1 MRLPLTSLII
11 VSSPVVSAR
20 LASIYS
26 SSVTYCHPP
35 DYILVQEF
43 NARYYRYNSSLV
55 FDLTVSSLRPD
66 LNVTAR
72 IGLNAYGMEPVDLS
86 FDLCELTKA
95 LCPLP
100 KYNLSGAGTIPIPE
114 FEDYIPGI
122 AWIVPDLEAAAQ
134 LTLTR
139 IETQEVVG
147 CVQATLSNGHSLRQK
162 SVGWAVGGLLLAMFS
177 LSVIFTTCQPAI
189 TLLSESS
196 AVSTLQSLLYQ
207 WMSLLTLCQ
216 TIVASALLH
225 LNYPIAYR
233 SYAVNFS
240 WAFGLF
246 HSSPNSAL
254 QRSMQH
260 LREHTGSNSA
270 KEGVLEPIEFVDRQ
284 MSPYNDISGL
294 WKRGF
299 EHHWHSKRQFI
310 QPVTVTPEEVDRL
323 QAGIPLYVNSIGI
336 ATGNSFLSV
345 LYSTL
350 ILIGCIGVIAAT
362 GILLVWSF
370 RQWQMRSG
378 PDRRSNINLIMG
390 QYWTGLKKIILRIS
404 YVGVMPIFTMAFYQ
418 WTIGD
423 SWLAILLSVLL
434 VVFVGCIIGYNA
446 FALVRAF
453 RNHGSNLGYLQAFHE
468 PYRPSRWYYAAVP
481 LFQAIL
487 KAVFISFARDSGL
500 TQAIAFIIIDLS
512 VFVLMVFSRPHVMS
526 RLDIFEGFL
535 YLVRLITSG
544 LLIAFVE
551 SIGVKPIPRAIIA
564 FVAVLV
570 WSIGIVACFVNLLA
584 TLVAVAIEACALH
597 RAGSPSK
604 REGGEEEL
612 REVKK
617 DVASPQISDKT
628 FVGAKIMES
637 PFEPSTMVFS
647 EITSRAS
654 TKTDSVAGS
663 LGEPME
669 KGRTELSE
677 EECEYERPHSAYSI
691 EGDLTSSL
699 PTARLSAF
707 GLLDTGT
714 SSNPLLSHCGAQ
726 QSSTSIMMPNPPTD
740 TPSPRTPTFDHV
752 SATVGRLTP
761 GYSSLGG
768 RDSPH
773 SAIVEGHMQLKRD
786 ADAIRRAQTSTPGT
800 FGGRESPIDH
810 FAS

>member
-20 LASIYS
+20 LASICEPES
-26 SSVTYCHPP
+26 TVT
-35 DYILVQEF
+35 
-43 NARYYRYNSSLV
+43 
-55 FDLTVSSLRPD
+55 
-66 LNVTAR
+66 
-72 IGLNAYGMEPVDLS
+72 
-86 FDLCELTKA
+86 A

-177 LSVIFTTCQPAI
+177 LSVILTTFQPAI

-294 WKRGF
+294 WKRVF
-299 EHHWHSKRQFI
+299 EHRWHSKRQFI

-362 GILLVWSF
+362 GILLWSF

-404 YVGVMPIFTMAFYQ
+404 YVGVMPILTMAFYQ

-446 FALVRAF
+446 FALVRAI

-584 TLVAVAIEACALH
+584 TLVAVAIEACAVQ
-597 RAGSPSK
+597 RAGYPSK

-628 FVGAKIMES
+628 
-637 PFEPSTMVFS
+637 
-647 EITSRAS
+647 
-654 TKTDSVAGS
+654 
-663 LGEPME
+663 
-669 KGRTELSE
+669 
-677 EECEYERPHSAYSI
+677 
-691 EGDLTSSL
+691 
-699 PTARLSAF
+699 
-707 GLLDTGT
+707 
-714 SSNPLLSHCGAQ
+714 
-726 QSSTSIMMPNPPTD
+726 
-740 TPSPRTPTFDHV
+740 
-752 SATVGRLTP
+752 
-761 GYSSLGG
+761 
-768 RDSPH
+768 PH